1 MSCLDVDEPVGNLR
15 AQGKQTHAQGPQC
28 RPQAAL
34 IVVQGY
40 IAGRTTGK
48 PEKNHD
54 DRAARQQAFEF
65 EAGTADLPHDERWNG
80 VSDPDE
86 PQAVGA
92 LDEQAALI
100 DVDLEI
106 GSALLCLTRHLRF
119 LVAVRPGL
127 ISPILATRINASLD
141 RISHGRANLNVVSG
155 SGKFDFEGLPLSHEQ
170 RYELTREWLA
180 VFRAAFGSD
189 PVNFK
194 GGHIHVENGNALLPS
209 VQRPYPPIYFGGSSD
224 EARAVAAEHADVY
237 LSWGERPEEVREKF
251 ADVRRQAEARGR
263 RLRFGLRAHIIVL
276 ETEEEA
282 WREADRLIA
291 HLTDEQIAK
300 AQAGFAASESV
311 GQQRMA
317 RLHHG
322 SRDSLRIGRNLW
334 AGVGLV
340 RGGAGT
346 AFVGSP
352 ENIARALSEYR
363 DAGVETFILSGY
375 PHLEEAYRTAELMF
389 PAIAKASPIFQTAQ
403 QAVETATAR
412 AGSPT
417 IGRFSSI

>member
-1 MSCLDVDEPVGNLR
+1 MPG
-15 AQGKQTHAQGPQC
+15 QTAPPEIFWFIPGAGDGRHLGAAT
-28 RPQAAL
+28 RPNGFAYLASVAQAADTL
-34 IVVQGY
+34 GFDGVLLPTGGLSEDTIV
-40 IAGRTTGK
+40 
-48 PEKNHD
+48 
-54 DRAARQQAFEF
+54 
-65 EAGTADLPHDERWNG
+65 
-80 VSDPDE
+80 
-86 PQAVGA
+86 
-92 LDEQAALI
+92 
-100 DVDLEI
+100 I
-106 GSALLCLTRHLRF
+106 GSALLSLTRRLRF

-127 ISPILATRINASLD
+127 ISPILAARINASLD
-141 RISHGRANLNVVSG
+141 RISNGRANLNVVSG
-155 SGKFDFEGLPLSHEQ
+155 SGKFDFEGLPLSHEE

-180 VFRAAFGSD
+180 VFRASFGSD
-189 PVNFK
+189 AVNFK
-194 GGHIHVENGNALLPS
+194 GKHIQVENGKALLPS

-224 EARAVAAEHADVY
+224 EARAVAAEHVDVY
-237 LSWGERPEEVREKF
+237 LSWGEPPEVAREKF

-263 RLRFGLRAHIIVL
+263 RVRFGLRAHIIVR

-291 HLTDEQIAK
+291 HLTNEQIAK
-300 AQAGFAASESV
+300 AQAGFAESQSV

-322 SRDSLRIGRNLW
+322 DRNSLRIGRNLW

-352 ENIARALSEYR
+352 ENIAQALSEYR

-375 PHLEEAYRTAELMF
+375 PHLEEAYRTAELLF
-389 PAIAKASPIFQTAQ
+389 PAVGKDSPIFQTVQ
-403 QAVETATAR
+403 QAIDIATAR

>member
-1 MSCLDVDEPVGNLR
+1 MPG
-15 AQGKQTHAQGPQC
+15 QTPPPEIFWFIPCAGDGRHLGAAT
-28 RPQAAL
+28 RPNGFAYLASVAQAADTL
-34 IVVQGY
+34 GFDGVLLPTGGLSEDTIVM
-40 IAGRTTGK
+40 
-48 PEKNHD
+48 
-54 DRAARQQAFEF
+54 
-65 EAGTADLPHDERWNG
+65 
-80 VSDPDE
+80 
-86 PQAVGA
+86 
-92 LDEQAALI
+92 
-100 DVDLEI
+100 
-106 GSALLCLTRHLRF
+106 GSALLTLTQHLRF

-127 ISPILATRINASLD
+127 ISPILAARINASLD
-141 RISHGRANLNVVSG
+141 RISNGRANLNVVSG
-155 SGKFDFEGLPLSHEQ
+155 SGKFDFEGLPLSHEE
-170 RYELTREWLA
+170 RYEQTREWLA
-180 VFRAAFGSD
+180 VFRGAFGSD

-194 GGHIHVENGNALLPS
+194 GKHIHVENGKALLPS
-209 VQRPYPPIYFGGSSD
+209 VQRPYPSIYFAGSSD
-224 EARAVAAEHADVY
+224 EARAVAAEHVDVY

-263 RLRFGLRAHIIVL
+263 RVRFGLRAHIIVRD
-276 ETEEEA
+276 TEEEA

-291 HLTDEQIAK
+291 HLTDEEIAK

-322 SRDSLRIGRNLW
+322 NRDSLRIGRNLW

-352 ENIARALSEYR
+352 ENVAQALSEYQ

-375 PHLEEAYRTAELMF
+375 PHLEEAYRTAELLF
-389 PAIAKASPIFQTAQ
+389 PAIGKASPVFQTVQ
-403 QAVETATAR
+403 HAVETAIAR